1 MLYPNQINVGLYI
14 RKIGNSSVDYQV
26 GIFQNKESEKA
37 SAVVGFTHVFVD
49 RIKNRPKLLD
59 YLFKEK
65 LLKISN

>member
-1 MLYPNQINVGLYI
+1 VLYPNQINVGLYI

-26 GIFQNKESEKA
+26 GIFQNKEFEKA
-37 SAVVGFTHVFVD
+37 SAVGGFTHVFVD
-49 RIKNRPKLLD
+49 RITNRPNLLD